1 MSLPEMN
8 TSGSRSCVLEMYRV
22 CAEPVVTRGPEW
34 GGKSAQGVFYFPR
47 RPIAPAGALVKAR
60 ENHVAAMRPSANA

>member
-1 MSLPEMN
+1 MF
-8 TSGSRSCVLEMYRV
+8 EMYSV

-34 GGKSAQGVFYFPR
+34 GEKYARGVFYFPR

-60 ENHVAAMRPSANA
+60 ENHVAAMKSFANA